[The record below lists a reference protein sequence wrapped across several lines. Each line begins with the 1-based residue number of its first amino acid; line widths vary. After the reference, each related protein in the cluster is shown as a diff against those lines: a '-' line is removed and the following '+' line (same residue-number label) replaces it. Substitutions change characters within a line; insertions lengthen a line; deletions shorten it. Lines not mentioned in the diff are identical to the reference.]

1 MKSLERSAGRSRW
14 LSHGAFWQGVLY
26 WLAVINEELKVE
38 DGIRACAC
46 SYILVDEWMDA
57 GPVSYRLTTTA
68 SARQADARR
77 A

>member
-14 LSHGAFWQGVLY
+14 LAHGAFWQGVLY
-26 WLAVINEELKVE
+26 WLAVINAELKVE
-38 DGIRACAC
+38 DVIRACAC